1 MKCRHSA
8 SVAGRRQPT
17 YFERHHTRMDFATL
31 RAANLPI
38 GSGVTEST
46 CKLAVC
52 DRLRR
57 TGMRWSVE
65 GGQAILTLRVLRV
78 NDAFDAGWG
87 QIMRRNHERL
97 AA

>member
-1 MKCRHSA
+1 MRSK
-8 SVAGRRQPT
+8 
-17 YFERHHTRMDFATL
+17 
-31 RAANLPI
+31 NLPI

-57 TGMRWSVE
+57 TGMRWSKR
-65 GGQAILTLRVLRV
+65 GGQAILTLRALRV
-78 NDAFDAGWG
+78 SDQFETGWTELM
-87 QIMRRNHERL
+87 QASRDRL